1 MTDKPNRLAGL
12 MTPSKGQ
19 AAPARMS
26 SYDEV
31 DARHARASDVDTNQP
46 TFRPPTLLVPRPVT
60 QGKVAMSLRF
70 GTDTYDRLK
79 ELSFKTGLP
88 VQRLIDQAVQTYLDA
103 NVGI

>member
-1 MTDKPNRLAGL
+1 MADKTNRLAGL

-19 AAPARMS
+19 AAPARTS
-26 SYDEV
+26 SYEEV
-31 DARHARASDVDTNQP
+31 GTTSAEASDVDTNQP
-46 TFRPPTLLVPRPVT
+46 TFRPPTLLAPRPVT

-88 VQRLIDQAVQTYLDA
+88 VQRIIDQAIQAYLETNA
-103 NVGI
+103 GI